1 LNVSSQLVLD
11 FEHRPAL
18 GGEDFLVAPCNA
30 DAVAW
35 LDKWPDWP
43 GPGLVVLGYAGS
55 GKTHLGQVFLSKAS
69 AINVSAEMLSGN
81 PPPEGKACLVEDV
94 DKLLGSS
101 EGTIFEEPLLHLF
114 NWTRENNSHLL
125 MTASIP
131 PSKWRMEL
139 ADLSSRFKALQ
150 TVEIGEPDDTL
161 LSAVLVK
168 QFADRQLRIDADVL
182 GYILPRMERTFAAA
196 RQLVV
201 AADTVSLQ
209 EQRRITIPL
218 MRQIL

>member
-1 LNVSSQLVLD
+1 
-11 FEHRPAL
+11 
-18 GGEDFLVAPCNA
+18 
-30 DAVAW
+30 
-35 LDKWPDWP
+35 
-43 GPGLVVLGYAGS
+43 
-55 GKTHLGQVFLSKAS
+55 
-69 AINVSAEMLSGN
+69 
-81 PPPEGKACLVEDV
+81 
-94 DKLLGSS
+94 
-101 EGTIFEEPLLHLF
+101 
-114 NWTRENNSHLL
+114 
-125 MTASIP
+125 
-131 PSKWRMEL
+131 MEL